1 MLPPELTYLLTL
13 DWHVFPVSRTSK
25 HGCFKGAAASAS
37 ADIKQVFEWSKQ
49 FPDCNWRAH
58 PGKSKLF
65 FLDVDKA
72 GDLHDNDGFA
82 TIQRLISKHGP
93 LPSGPRL
100 ITGGSGGE
108 GVFFRWE
115 GQEMRGGPNALAPGI
130 DVSTVRGA
138 VCPTLPPSIHQR
150 TGGAY
155 RWRRGYEPWNV
166 SLPSIPQWIVTELKP
181 LPVPEVDLSAIT
193 ESAAATKLN
202 YYAQDIINA
211 PSGLSNRTIFGKSFK
226 SGILVGA
233 GLLSYQE
240 AETVLY
246 HAALQRVKPE
256 KRGGIMPSIRSGL
269 RGGMSAK

>member
-13 DWHVFPVSRTSK
+13 NWHVFPVSRTTKKS
-25 HGCFKGAAASAS
+25 CEKGGKDNAS

-58 PGKSKLF
+58 PGKSKLL

-100 ITGGSGGE
+100 VTGGSGGE

-115 GQEMRGGPNALAPGI
+115 GQEMRGGPNALGPGI

-138 VCPTLPPSIHQR
+138 VCPTLPPSVHQR

-155 RWRRGYEPWNV
+155 RWRVGLEPWSV
-166 SLPSIPQWIVTELKP
+166 PLPPIPQWIVNALKP
-181 LPVPEVDLSAIT
+181 LPVPEIDYTRTS
-193 ESAAATKLN
+193 EDDAARSLDYFADRIRQ
-202 YYAQDIINA
+202 AS
-211 PSGLSNRTIFGKSFK
+211 SGASNRTIYAQSFK
-226 SGILVGA
+226 AGKLVAA
-233 GLLSYQE
+233 GLLAYME

-246 HAALQRVKPE
+246 GAALQRVKPE
-256 KRGGIMPSIRSGL
+256 KRGAIMPSIRSGL
-269 RGGMSAK
+269 RGGMAAK